1 MGALKFAEVA
11 VDSHVGSNRTFT
23 YSVPS
28 SLSLL
33 EGQLVSVPFGR
44 QTLEGLVFSVTKEP
58 RVENTKNIFG
68 LSEEKPLLDKVRLL
82 LARWLS
88 EYYMCSLF
96 EAASLMIPR
105 GVKSR
110 NITWISTK
118 DSAPETI
125 NIHLLKDLQKNVF
138 AYVNS
143 RGRVS
148 LEKVLKYF
156 GQNARF
162 AVTRLVDMNLLLR
175 EDVKIKPAVGPRFE
189 FIPYV
194 TDLGLDMLRIDGFK
208 GASRQKELVRSVAS
222 LCGPKTVTEAR
233 KEFGYTVVKAAE
245 VKGFIKHKKQRVFRD
260 PLKGKV
266 YDPDVSI
273 LLTKEQEFSLATIV
287 DMLEKP
293 NENPRA
299 ILIHGVTGSGKTEVY
314 LKAVQHCLNLGKRAI
329 VLVPEIALTPQI
341 IERFGSRF
349 NEQVAVMHSGLSAGE
364 RFDQW
369 WKIRDGKYS
378 VVIGSR
384 SAIFAPQPEL
394 GLVIIDEEHEWTYK
408 QNESSPRYHARDVAM
423 QLAGLTRST
432 VVLGSASPDVES
444 FHRAKRNRYR
454 LSKLSQRFLH
464 SPRLPRTS
472 IEGDLAPISL
482 VDMRD
487 ELRSGN
493 RDIFSKELRTA
504 IEETL
509 LREEQVILFLNRRG
523 ASSLTQ
529 CRTCGH
535 VIQCRSCDIA
545 LTYHTYYERLVCHY
559 CGRRTRLSVVCPT
572 CGSSSL
578 SRYGIGTQLVSDKV
592 SELFPEANVIRWDR
606 DAAKHIR
613 EYENILREF
622 RSGGSQ
628 ILVGTQLIAKGHHI
642 PTVTLVGVVS
652 ADIGLGVPDFRT
664 GERTFQLLCQVAGR
678 AGRGEKPG
686 RVIIQTHQPDHYA
699 IAAAATQDYT
709 SFFEIESSYRKRY
722 IYPPFSKLIRLVYH
736 HTNNATSER
745 RANDLVESINSEQGK
760 WGLFDTDVIGPTP
773 GYPPKVRGNYRWQI
787 ILRGP
792 KPRALLDK
800 VNLITSGAGVGNMPK
815 GWIIDV
821 DPVSFS

>member
-11 VDSHVGSNRTFT
+11 VDSPVGSNRTFT
-23 YSVPS
+23 YSIPPRISVS
-28 SLSLL
+28 

-44 QTLEGLVFSVTKEP
+44 QTRDGLVFSITDEP
-58 RVENTKNIFG
+58 GVENTKDILD
-68 LSEEKPLLDKVRLL
+68 LSEEKPLLDKVRLR

-96 EAASLMIPR
+96 EASSLMIPL

-110 NITWISTK
+110 NITWISAR
-118 DSAPETI
+118 DSASDI
-125 NIHLLKDLQKNVF
+125 NNSYLLKDFQKNVL

-143 RGRVS
+143 RGRVN
-148 LEKVLKYF
+148 LDKVLKYF

-162 AVTRLVDMNLLLR
+162 AITRLVDMNLLVR
-175 EDVKIKPAVGPRFE
+175 EDVKAKSSVGPRFE
-189 FIPYV
+189 FIPYA
-194 TDLGLDMLRIDGFK
+194 TDLGLGMLRIDGFK
-208 GASRQKELVRSVAS
+208 RALMQKELVKSIAS
-222 LCGPKTVTEAR
+222 AHGPKTVTEAR
-233 KEFGYTVVKAAE
+233 KQFGYTVVKAAE
-245 VKGFIKHKKQRVFRD
+245 EKGFIKYKKQRIFRD
-260 PLKGKV
+260 PLEGKE
-266 YDPDVSI
+266 YNSDVRV
-273 LLTKEQEFSLATIV
+273 LLTKEQEFSLSAIV

-293 NENPRA
+293 SENPRA

-314 LKAVQHCLNLGKRAI
+314 LKAVQHCLNLGRRAI
-329 VLVPEIALTPQI
+329 VLVPEIALTPQTV
-341 IERFGSRF
+341 ERFGSCF
-349 NEQVAVMHSGLSAGE
+349 NEQIAVMHSGLSAGE

-369 WKIRDGKYS
+369 WKIRDGQYG

-423 QLAGLTRST
+423 QLAGLTKAA

-454 LSKLSQRFLH
+454 LSKLSQRFLP
-464 SPRLPRTS
+464 SPRLHRTS
-472 IEGDLAPISL
+472 IEGNLAPITV

-493 RDIFSKELRTA
+493 GGIFSEELLTA

-509 LREEQVILFLNRRG
+509 LKEEQVILFLNRRG

-529 CRTCGH
+529 CRACGH
-535 VIQCRSCDIA
+535 AIQCRSCDIA

-559 CGRRTRLSVVCPT
+559 CGRRTRLLVACPT
-572 CGSSSL
+572 CGTPSL

-606 DAAKHIR
+606 DAAKHIN

-642 PTVTLVGVVS
+642 PSVTLVGVVS

-678 AGRGEKPG
+678 AGRGKKPG
-686 RVIIQTHQPDHYA
+686 RVIVQTHQPHHYA
-699 IAAAATQDYT
+699 IAAAATQDYD
-709 SFFEIESSYRKRY
+709 SFFETESSYRKRY
-722 IYPPFSKLIRLVYH
+722 IYPPFSKLIRLVH
-736 HTNNATSER
+736 QHTNSATSER
-745 RANDLVESINSEQGK
+745 RANDLFQLINIEQGK
-760 WGLFDTDVIGPTP
+760 SGLFDTDVIGPTP
-773 GYPPKVRGNYRWQI
+773 AYPSRVRGNYRWQI
-787 ILRGP
+787 LLRGP
-792 KPRALLDK
+792 NPRSLLDK
-800 VNLITSGAGVGNMPK
+800 VNLITSGGGIRKMPK